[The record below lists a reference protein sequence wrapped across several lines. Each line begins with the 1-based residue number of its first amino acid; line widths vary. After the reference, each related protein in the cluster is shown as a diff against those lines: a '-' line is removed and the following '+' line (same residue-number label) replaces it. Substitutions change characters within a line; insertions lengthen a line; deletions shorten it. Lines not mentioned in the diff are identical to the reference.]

1 MVRPV
6 TLAALCLAL
15 AGCAGMSDTQQR
27 AMTGTAAGAGG
38 GALVGALA
46 GNTVAGAAIGAGAG
60 LVGGLVVDKVQKDK
74 EAAYQRG
81 VAAGQTGG

>member
-1 MVRPV
+1 M
-6 TLAALCLAL
+6 TLPRAILAIAAC
-15 AGCAGMSDTQQR
+15 
-27 AMTGTAAGAGG
+27 
-38 GALVGALA
+38 ALA

-81 VAAGQTGG
+81 VAEGQSGN